1 MIYKIFAVVCFS
13 VLASVSA
20 HASDELKGVALSDET
35 KKLIEIYR
43 KNPTQDVEDA
53 LRKRVEMSYD
63 KMLARKRSELTQLK
77 KESKDTV
84 KIEQMQK
91 DIDELVK
98 QRKIKIH
105 NTMKR
110 LSGKTQKSSKPHMQN
125 YLPVQGAAKKISI
138 AYAPVT
144 NQEYALFI
152 RQTKYE
158 APQTWQNGTF
168 PSKKGDH
175 PVTDVS
181 YKDALAYCEWL
192 TKIDGKHRYRLPTER
207 EWEQAAGPMSENADI
222 NCQTKGTTPTGE
234 YAQTLSAA
242 GAVDMWGNVW
252 EWTSTSKS
260 TLRGIVLMNV
270 KGCSWAASCSKCRTD
285 YRGEAREPRF
295 KDDALGFRV
304 VREE

>member
-1 MIYKIFAVVCFS
+1 MIYKAFIAVCLF
-13 VLASVSA
+13 VLTSVSA

-35 KKLIEIYR
+35 KKLIETYR
-43 KNPTQDVEDA
+43 KNPTKDVEDA

-63 KMLARKRSELTQLK
+63 KMLARKRSELQTFK
-77 KESKDTV
+77 KESKDTAEID
-84 KIEQMQK
+84 KMQK

-98 QRKIKIH
+98 QRKSRVNK
-105 NTMKR
+105 TMMR
-110 LSGKTQKSSKPHMQN
+110 LSGKPEKLDTKKMQN
-125 YLPVQGAAKKISI
+125 YLPVRGAAKKISV

-144 NQEYALFI
+144 NEEYALFI
-152 RQTKYE
+152 SQTKHK

-168 PSKKGDH
+168 PAKKGDH

-181 YKDALAYCEWL
+181 YKDAVAYCEWL
-192 TKIDGKHRYRLPTER
+192 TKIDGKHLYRLPTER
-207 EWEQAAGPMSENADI
+207 EWEQAAGPMPEDADI
-222 NCQTKGTTPTGE
+222 NCKTKGTTSIKE
-234 YAQTLSAA
+234 HSKTLSAA

-260 TLRGIVLMNV
+260 TLRGILLMNV
-270 KGCSWAASCSKCRTD
+270 KGCSWAASCSKCYTD

-304 VREE
+304 VRED